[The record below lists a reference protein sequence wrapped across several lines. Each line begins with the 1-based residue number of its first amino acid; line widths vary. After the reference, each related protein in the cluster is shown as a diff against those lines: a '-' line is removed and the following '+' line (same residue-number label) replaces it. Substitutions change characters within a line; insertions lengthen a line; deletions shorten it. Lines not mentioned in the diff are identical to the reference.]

1 MGLTAA
7 NDWTRTMPEDGF
19 PELKKIY
26 SLYDSADRVALFPN
40 LHYGHNY
47 NHVSRVSL
55 YNWVNRFFGLGMPEP
70 VLERDYSF
78 LGKEDLTVWDAE
90 HPEPAKGIESE
101 RKILRW
107 WYEESQRQIAE
118 SQTASSG
125 KDASLVA
132 EGWNAILAP
141 VERRA
146 AEWGKSVSKEVERLS
161 VSWDGALVASITA
174 GQGVDLG
181 TLPKKLKVRVG
192 GAPEGAAVPGTA
204 VLVQWHPQGL
214 GVAVD
219 PSTQKW
225 TRQALVA
232 NPRRSA
238 AYTYG
243 YSPALRLRQAAALA
257 ALLQQLK
264 AQGVESI
271 ELVAEGEDAWVSAAV
286 AALKNSPVDSLTLT
300 PTPSTASRGDD
311 VDDPNLVP
319 GALKYGDFWG
329 LLSVSQAEGIQLNT
343 AELPEA
349 EASIRKWGVR
359 LQTAP

>member
-1 MGLTAA
+1 
-7 NDWTRTMPEDGF
+7 
-19 PELKKIY
+19 
-26 SLYDSADRVALFPN
+26 
-40 LHYGHNY
+40 
-47 NHVSRVSL
+47 
-55 YNWVNRFFGLGMPEP
+55 
-70 VLERDYSF
+70 
-78 LGKEDLTVWDAE
+78 
-90 HPEPAKGIESE
+90 
-101 RKILRW
+101 
-107 WYEESQRQIAE
+107 YEESQRQIAE

-146 AEWGKSVSKEVERLS
+146 AEWGKSVSKEGERLS
-161 VSWDGALVASITA
+161 VSWDGALVASISA

-192 GAPEGAAVPGTA
+192 GAPEGASVPGAA
-204 VLVQWHPQGL
+204 VHVQWHPQGL

-264 AQGVESI
+264 AQGVESR
-271 ELVAEGEDAWVSAAV
+271 VVVGAGEDAGVSAA
-286 AALKNSPVDSLTLT
+286 
-300 PTPSTASRGDD
+300 G
-311 VDDPNLVP
+311 
-319 GALKYGDFWG
+319 GG
-329 LLSVSQAEGIQLNT
+329 L
-343 AELPEA
+343 
-349 EASIRKWGVR
+349 
-359 LQTAP
+359 